1 VSVLEQIQA
10 LEAQREQLNADIDK
24 QLAGLRAQGLQ
35 EMQKMQQ
42 SLTELQLALRVA
54 PVTRETV
61 PPRSRA
67 EIDETDA
74 GNGMREIEENM
85 SAQSFKDELAV
96 LRERTQMRRRRL

>member
-24 QLAGLRAQGLQ
+24 QLSVLRLRGLE
-35 EMQKMQQ
+35 EMQMMER
-42 SLTELQLALRVA
+42 SLAAIRSALGVGTKTLAVL
-54 PVTRETV
+54 PE
-61 PPRSRA
+61 PRT

-96 LRERTQMRRRRL
+96 LRERTQMKRNRM